1 MSDQFDFDS
10 FSPKTVVVGVGGQGS
25 NLVNR
30 LNNSNLQSAYTV
42 ALNTDLA
49 HLKMIKAHKKIL
61 LGSQLTRGLG
71 AGGFPEVA
79 EKCAEASRN
88 DISDAIAGYDLVFVA
103 AGMGGGTGTGAA
115 PVAAR
120 LAKEQGSTVIAAVTY
135 PFALERS
142 RRNNAEKG
150 IAELQ
155 KWADCVMVVENDK
168 LLGYVPNLPMEKA
181 LEVVDNVTGNAV
193 RNISD
198 AITLPSLINLDYAD
212 LRAIVQNTG
221 TALISIGTGSGP
233 DKVEKAIASTR
244 AHPLLTADTDDAR
257 GALVH
262 VVGGT
267 DLTISDATR
276 IGEGVT
282 EGVANNANVIF
293 GARMVP
299 ELHDTIRVMSVVTG
313 VKARFGER
321 KVAGLEQEHA
331 LRLDAL
337 EAMY

>member
-1 MSDQFDFDS
+1 MADQFDFES
-10 FSPKTVVVGVGGQGS
+10 FSPKTLVVGVGGQGS

-30 LNNSNLQSAYTV
+30 LNSYGLQSAHTV

-49 HLKMIKAHKKIL
+49 HLNIIKAHKKIL
-61 LGSQLTRGLG
+61 IGKDLTRGLG

-79 EKCAEASRN
+79 ARCAEASRRE
-88 DISDAIAGYDLVFVA
+88 IEEAVSGYDLVFIA
-103 AGMGGGTGTGAA
+103 AGMGGGTGTGAS
-115 PVAAR
+115 PVVAE
-120 LAKEQGSTVIAAVTY
+120 LAKAQGSTVIAAVTY

-142 RRNNAEKG
+142 RKFKADAG
-150 IAELQ
+150 IAEMS
-155 KWADCVMVVENDK
+155 KHADAVMVIENDK
-168 LLGYVPNLPMEKA
+168 LLGYCPNLPMEKA
-181 LEVVDNVTGNAV
+181 LEVVDNVTGSAV
-193 RNISD
+193 KNIAD

-233 DKVEKAIASTR
+233 DRIEKAIASTL
-244 AHPLLTADTDDAR
+244 AHPLLTAEVDDAR

-262 VVGGT
+262 VIGGT
-267 DLTISDATR
+267 DLTIGDATR

-282 EGVANNANVIF
+282 EGMSNSANVIF
-293 GARMVP
+293 GARMMP
-299 ELHDTIRVMSVVTG
+299 ELRDQVRVMSVVTG
-313 VKARFGER
+313 VKAKFGER
-321 KVAGLEQEHA
+321 RVADLEQKHA

>member
-1 MSDQFDFDS
+1 MSDQFDFEN

-30 LNNSNLQSAYTV
+30 LNNSNLQSAHTV

-49 HLKMIKAHKKIL
+49 HLNMIKAHKKIL
-61 LGSQLTRGLG
+61 IGRELTRGLG

-79 EKCAEASRN
+79 ERCAEASRN

-142 RRNNAEKG
+142 RRFNAEKG
-150 IAELQ
+150 IGELQ

-168 LLGYVPNLPMEKA
+168 LLGYCPNLPMEKA

-299 ELHDTIRVMSVVTG
+299 ELRDTIRVMSVVTG
-313 VKARFGER
+313 VKAKFGAR
-321 KVAGLEQEHA
+321 KVDSEPAPS
-331 LRLDAL
+331 LRMEAL
-337 EAMY
+337 EALY